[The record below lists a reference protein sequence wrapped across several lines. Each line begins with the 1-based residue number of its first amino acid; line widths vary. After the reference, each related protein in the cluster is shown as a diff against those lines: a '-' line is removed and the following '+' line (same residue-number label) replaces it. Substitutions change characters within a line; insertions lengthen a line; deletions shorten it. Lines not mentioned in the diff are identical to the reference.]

1 MARPSRN
8 PINATFGSNAYDLDF
23 YGDVVAVPAP
33 QYAPPQT
40 QTGTRTAPER
50 SARPRAK
57 AKTRTRVKVRVREQ
71 QAVAPFAICGFL
83 AVVLVAVVLL
93 MGHIQLN
100 SIYSDT
106 VELQNQL
113 TSLQNEA
120 SDLEA
125 QYEAT
130 FDRETLERAVAA
142 DGTLTSPNTEQSVY
156 VDLSEPD
163 NAVIYEDAGGGL
175 FHAIGEFFRSAVE
188 FFR

>member
-8 PINATFGSNAYDLDF
+8 PMNATFGSNAYDLDF

-40 QTGTRTAPER
+40 QTGTKTAPETQT
-50 SARPRAK
+50 
-57 AKTRTRVKVRVREQ
+57 KTRTKTRARVKVRVREQ

-83 AVVLVAVVLL
+83 AVVAVAVVLL
-93 MGHIQLN
+93 MGYVQLN
-100 SIYSDT
+100 GIYSDT
-106 VELQNQL
+106 VELQSQL
-113 TSLQNEA
+113 TRLQSEA
-120 SDLEA
+120 ADLEA
-125 QYEAT
+125 QYETT

-142 DGTLTSPNTEQSVY
+142 DGTLTSPSTEQSVY

-163 NAVIYEDAGGGL
+163 NAVVYEDTSGGL
-175 FHAIGEFFRSAVE
+175 FHAIGQFFRSAVE